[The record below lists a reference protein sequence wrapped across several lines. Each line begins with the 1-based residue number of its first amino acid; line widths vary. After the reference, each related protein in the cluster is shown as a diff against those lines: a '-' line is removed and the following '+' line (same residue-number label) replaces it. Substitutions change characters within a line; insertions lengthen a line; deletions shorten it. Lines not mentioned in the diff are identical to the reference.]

1 MLSHWEC
8 ANLLQQQWEA
18 HRGAEEH
25 GLRCLALYNQRAMPV
40 KPDATKCVIELAET
54 LFPPP
59 HRSQRGLRPHPSQPT
74 AQCPKPLGA
83 SRSGIGQV
91 LGVWFG
97 ARSLFLAC
105 QKLPCHCDLTELFLF
120 VRVERDVPC
129 VSSDRT
135 PVLSDPPLWSHWALI
150 LLQEPVSKYSH
161 TGGLG
166 IQLKNF
172 SGDTVHSTTIWHAS
186 FFKPL

>member
-1 MLSHWEC
+1 MGSSQRRWRTRTKMRSP
-8 ANLLQQQWEA
+8 LQSKGYA
-18 HRGAEEH
+18 S
-25 GLRCLALYNQRAMPV
+25 
-40 KPDATKCVIELAET
+40 KTKCVIELAEI

-59 HRSQRGLRPHPSQPT
+59 HRSQRGLRPHPSQAT
-74 AQCPKPLGA
+74 DQCPKRLGA

-120 VRVERDVPC
+120 VRVERDIPC

-161 TGGLG
+161 TGG
-166 IQLKNF
+166 
-172 SGDTVHSTTIWHAS
+172 SV
-186 FFKPL
+186 